1 MDYNIFILVSMIAVL
16 SVLAAMYFTQSARRQ
31 LREETLIK
39 EIDQLRQVLKD
50 QQELLEEERVRIGH
64 DLHDDLA
71 QLLAG
76 TRLALGNLR
85 LEPTLSGRNKSLLL
99 RIDHDLNDLLN
110 RIQNI
115 IWNLSPEALQEKGLS
130 YALWKMCDQL
140 KDLRSFHIEFLELG
154 PVRRLPDPVELLLFR
169 IVQEIVNNAMRHSLA
184 WNINMKMYWS
194 ESQVKIEVKD
204 DGIGREKSSG
214 ERKEKGQRITGY
226 SETSRTYRRFGDGR
240 TDPKGYLI
248 CGLTRIHEVTIPL
261 LTA

>member
-1 MDYNIFILVSMIAVL
+1 MGVQCFYFGFNDCRSRRVGSYVL
-16 SVLAAMYFTQSARRQ
+16 FPTAAGRQ
-31 LREETLIK
+31 LREETLVK
-39 EIDQLRQVLKD
+39 ENEQLRQVLKD

-85 LEPTLSGRNKSLLL
+85 LEPSLSGRNKSLLM

-110 RIQNI
+110 RVQNI
-115 IWNLSPEALQEKGLS
+115 IWNLSPEALHEKGLS

-140 KDLRSFHIEFLELG
+140 KDLRSFHIEFLEL
-154 PVRRLPDPVELLLFR
+154 VRPEGYRILLSCSLFR

-194 ESQVKIEVKD
+194 DEQLKIEVKD
-204 DGIGREKSSG
+204 DGIGRTSRWN
-214 ERKEKGQRITGY
+214 ERKEKGRGLPGIQKRAELIGAKVTA
-226 SETSRTYRRFGDGR
+226 E
-240 TDPKGYLI
+240 PIAKGTLFVVS
-248 CGLTRIHEVTIPL
+248 LEFTK
-261 LTA
+261 

>member
-1 MDYNIFILVSMIAVL
+1 MDYYIFMIVTMIAFLGVMG
-16 SVLAAMYFTQSARRQ
+16 AMYYSQNARRQ

-39 EIDQLRQVLKD
+39 ENDQLKQVLKD

-110 RIQNI
+110 RVQNI
-115 IWNLSPEALQEKGLS
+115 IWNLAPEALHEKGLS

-140 KDLRSFHIEFLELG
+140 KDLRSFYIEFLEMG
-154 PVRRLPDPVELLLFR
+154 PARRLPDPVELLLFR

-194 ESQVKIEVKD
+194 EAQVKIEVKD
-204 DGIGREKSSG
+204 DGIGKDKAAKPSSEK
-214 ERKEKGQRITGY
+214 KEKGMGMGLPGIQKRAELVGASVTTEPIA
-226 SETSRTYRRFGDGR
+226 
-240 TDPKGYLI
+240 KGTLFVVSY
-248 CGLTRIHEVTIPL
+248 VFKK
-261 LTA
+261 

>member
-1 MDYNIFILVSMIAVL
+1 MGYDILMIVSIVTFLGVL
-16 SVLAAMYFTQSARRQ
+16 GAMYFSQSARRQ

-39 EIDQLRQVLKD
+39 ENDQLRQVFKD

-85 LEPTLSGRNKSLLL
+85 LEPTLSSRNKSLLL

-110 RIQNI
+110 RVQNI

-140 KDLRSFHIEFLELG
+140 KDLRSFHIEFLEMG
-154 PVRRLPDPVELLLFR
+154 SVRRLPDSVELLLFR

-194 ESQVKIEVKD
+194 ETYVKIEVKD
-204 DGIGREKSSG
+204 DGIGKDKAHGDRE
-214 ERKEKGQRITGY
+214 EKGRGLPGIQKRAELIGASVTT
-226 SETSRTYRRFGDGR
+226 E
-240 TDPKGYLI
+240 PIAKGTLFIVSYVF
-248 CGLTRIHEVTIPL
+248 TK
-261 LTA
+261 

>member
-1 MDYNIFILVSMIAVL
+1 MGYDIFMIISIVTFVGVL
-16 SVLAAMYFTQSARRQ
+16 MTMYFSHSTRRQ
-31 LREETLIK
+31 VREETLVK
-39 EIDQLRQVLKD
+39 ENDQLRQVLKD

-110 RIQNI
+110 RVQNI
-115 IWNLSPEALQEKGLS
+115 IWNLSPEALKEKGLA

-140 KDLRSFHIEFLELG
+140 KDLRSFHIEFLEMG
-154 PVRRLPDPVELLLFR
+154 KVSRLPDPVELVLFR

-194 ESQVKIEVKD
+194 DTKVKVEVKD
-204 DGIGREKSSG
+204 DGIGRSKNPG
-214 ERKEKGQRITGY
+214 DRKERGRGLPGIQKRAELIGATVTTEPVAKGTLFIVSYTFR
-226 SETSRTYRRFGDGR
+226 
-240 TDPKGYLI
+240 K
-248 CGLTRIHEVTIPL
+248 
-261 LTA
+261 

>member
-1 MDYNIFILVSMIAVL
+1 MGYDIFMIVSIVTFLGVL
-16 SVLAAMYFTQSARRQ
+16 GAMYFSQTARRQ
-31 LREETLIK
+31 LREETLTR
-39 EIDQLRQVLKD
+39 ENDQLKQVLKD

-85 LEPTLSGRNKSLLL
+85 LEPTLSSRNKSLLL

-110 RIQNI
+110 RVQNI

-140 KDLRSFHIEFLELG
+140 KDLRSFHIEFLEMG
-154 PVRRLPDPVELLLFR
+154 AVRRLADPVELVLFR

-184 WNINMKMYWS
+184 WNINMKMFWS
-194 ESQVKIEVKD
+194 ETQVKIEVKD
-204 DGIGREKSSG
+204 DGIGRDKTVGNS
-214 ERKEKGQRITGY
+214 KENGRGLPGIQKRAELIGASVSTEPIAKGTLFIVSYHFT
-226 SETSRTYRRFGDGR
+226 
-240 TDPKGYLI
+240 K
-248 CGLTRIHEVTIPL
+248 
-261 LTA
+261 

>member
-1 MDYNIFILVSMIAVL
+1 MGYEIFMIVSMISFL
-16 SVLAAMYFTQSARRQ
+16 GVLAAMYFSQSARKQ
-31 LREETLIK
+31 LREESLMK
-39 EIDQLRQVLKD
+39 ENDDLRQILKD

-85 LEPTLSGRNKSLLL
+85 LEPSLSGRNKSLLL

-110 RIQNI
+110 RVQNI
-115 IWNLSPEALQEKGLS
+115 IWNLAPEALNEKGLS

-140 KDLRSFHIEFLELG
+140 KDLRSFHIEFLEMG
-154 PVRRLPDPVELLLFR
+154 AVRRLPDSVEILLFR

-194 ESQVKIEVKD
+194 ESQLKIEVKD
-204 DGIGREKSSG
+204 DGIGKDKGSS
-214 ERKEKGQRITGY
+214 EIKEKGGKGLPGIKKRAGLIGATITTEPVEKGTLFVVGY
-226 SETSRTYRRFGDGR
+226 VF
-240 TDPKGYLI
+240 KK
-248 CGLTRIHEVTIPL
+248 
-261 LTA
+261 

>member
-1 MDYNIFILVSMIAVL
+1 MGYDLFMIVSIIAFL
-16 SVLAAMYFTQSARRQ
+16 GVLAVMYFIQSARRQ
-31 LREETLIK
+31 LREESLVK
-39 EIDQLRQVLKD
+39 ENDQLRQVLKD
-50 QQELLEEERVRIGH
+50 QQELLEDERVRIGH

-115 IWNLSPEALQEKGLS
+115 IWNLSPEALFEKGLS

-140 KDLRSFHIEFLELG
+140 KELRSFHIEFLEMGAL
-154 PVRRLPDPVELLLFR
+154 RRLPSHVELLLFR

-184 WNINMKMYWS
+184 WNINMKMFWTDTQS
-194 ESQVKIEVKD
+194 EN
-204 DGIGREKSSG
+204 
-214 ERKEKGQRITGY
+214 
-226 SETSRTYRRFGDGR
+226 
-240 TDPKGYLI
+240 
-248 CGLTRIHEVTIPL
+248 
-261 LTA
+261 